1 MRTSDE
7 TAMAK
12 ILLVDDDPIT
22 LKVVGFVLRAGG
34 HSIQTAPDGFT
45 AMEMLKQERFELVV
59 SDVNMPGGFS
69 GFRLVEAMK
78 DDPNLKNIP
87 AVLLSVRG
95 AKNDVA
101 RARKAGADH
110 FFVKPIHPEAFRAKI
125 GEILA
130 KLTPAIYLGE
140 TPVREK
146 ALWTSMLQVTHVCES
161 GLRIDSPVP
170 LPEAFE
176 FCFASNVFHALGITT
191 PQMRVTSCEPSSL
204 SEGLYTLK
212 LDFIELSDADQQ
224 AVRQWLHS
232 QKKISA

>member
-1 MRTSDE
+1 
-7 TAMAK
+7 MAK

-22 LKVVGFVLRAGG
+22 LKIVSFVLRAGG
-34 HSIQTAPDGFT
+34 HAIKTAPDGFS
-45 AMEMLKQERFELVV
+45 ALEMLKHERFELVV

-69 GFRLVEAMK
+69 GFRLVESMREN
-78 DDPNLKNIP
+78 PLLKNIP

-110 FFVKPIHPEAFRAKI
+110 FFVKPIQPEAFRAKI
-125 GEILA
+125 SEILA
-130 KLTPAIYLGE
+130 KLTPAMHLGE

-146 ALWTSMLQVTHVCES
+146 ALWTSMLQVTHVSES

-170 LPEAFE
+170 LPEAYE
-176 FCFASNVFHALGITT
+176 FCFASNIFHALGITT
-191 PQMRVTSCEPSSL
+191 PQMRVSSCEPSSL

-212 LDFIELSDADQQ
+212 LDFVELTPADRQ